1 MATTVGQLTIEM
13 AANIV
18 RLQQDM
24 DNAKRTVSSA
34 MTSIERAAD
43 KAANT
48 LSLIGVSL
56 SGAAIGMFVKS
67 AIDAA
72 DKLDDLSKKTGLL
85 TKSKEQ
91 VWTTMVTRMRKMD
104 FAWLY
109 VKHVCKGKWI
119 TDIL

>member
-24 DNAKRTVSSA
+24 DNAKKTVSSA

-56 SGAAIGMFVKS
+56 SGAAIGMFIKN

-72 DKLDDLSKKTGLL
+72 DKLDDLSKKTGLSAESL
-85 TKSKEQ
+85 SSLAFAFKMSNVEIESMQKEID
-91 VWTTMVTRMRKMD
+91 TLKN
-104 FAWLY
+104 
-109 VKHVCKGKWI
+109 
-119 TDIL
+119 